1 MEGSVE
7 LCEEEEVSCGVS
19 TCVVEKKNLVY
30 LVLFLFLACITR
42 RDEAIIPGCYAA
54 VAISY

>member
-1 MEGSVE
+1 ME
-7 LCEEEEVSCGVS
+7 LCEEEEVSCEVS